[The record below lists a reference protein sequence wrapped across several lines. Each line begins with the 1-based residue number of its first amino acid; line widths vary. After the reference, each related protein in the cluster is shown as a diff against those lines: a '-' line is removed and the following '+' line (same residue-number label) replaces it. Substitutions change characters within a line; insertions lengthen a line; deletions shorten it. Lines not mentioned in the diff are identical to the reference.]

1 MARHPLVKKKFRLFV
16 LAHGPKIGRA
26 AGTLQPTRRR
36 HRRRGA
42 ERQAPRPRR
51 DRTQCPLRT
60 RDVSASAPHCCS
72 AAPSRIWTDNPR
84 RRAWPARPVQHHETA
99 AGGGWRIPAL
109 TKAPARMVLAPRA
122 ASTTR
127 VRSGEGY
134 LGAWRY
140 LRTHDLRWRVA
151 EIEAGHLR
159 APSLPDAEIR
169 PGGRGLFDRS
179 DGHYPC
185 ALRDEDCYGC
195 ARPEGVDHDH
205 HRTGA
210 GRPPRPARI
219 AGYHGVRSRAFSNTA
234 KL

>member
-127 VRSGEGY
+127 VPFVVERAILEPGGISEPMISVGELPKSKPATFALPRSPMRKSVLADAASSTEATGTTLAPFET
-134 LGAWRY
+134 
-140 LRTHDLRWRVA
+140 RTAMVVLALKASTTTTTEPARAAR
-151 EIEAGHLR
+151 R
-159 APSLPDAEIR
+159 AP
-169 PGGRGLFDRS
+169 
-179 DGHYPC
+179 
-185 ALRDEDCYGC
+185 
-195 ARPEGVDHDH
+195 
-205 HRTGA
+205 
-210 GRPPRPARI
+210 PA
-219 AGYHGVRSRAFSNTA
+219 
-234 KL
+234 